1 MMEKTT
7 LKEKVQ
13 SDKTY
18 QKAIELAPEPDR
30 ENIVRTVMHMVEQF
44 EQVNNLLREVLA
56 DPEKAQQMRDMIESA
71 AKKSKKG

>member
-1 MMEKTT
+1 MMGKTT

-18 QKAIELAPEPDR
+18 QKAIESAPESER

>member
-1 MMEKTT
+1 MGKTT

-18 QKAIELAPEPDR
+18 QKAIESAPESER